1 MMANPKVGVS
11 IDVTGGDRVVRQLRR
26 MQSDIRS
33 KVIEKATRKGAEI
46 VRKDASNRAPRRTGN
61 LADNIVIR
69 KQKNTD
75 VDEINFGIGPNS
87 QAWYGMFP
95 ELGTIN
101 HPAKPYL
108 RPALDGNQR
117 DVERTVAIEVRNAL
131 GRLART

>member
-1 MMANPKVGVS
+1 MANPKVGVS